1 MPAVCDLDR
10 YYPQICVTF
19 SINKILLNN
28 KVNQQS
34 FTEAL
39 KLDEVCV
46 KKL

>member
-10 YYPQICVTF
+10 YHPQLCVTS
-19 SINKILLNN
+19 SINKVLLNN

-39 KLDEVCV
+39 KLDTVRV